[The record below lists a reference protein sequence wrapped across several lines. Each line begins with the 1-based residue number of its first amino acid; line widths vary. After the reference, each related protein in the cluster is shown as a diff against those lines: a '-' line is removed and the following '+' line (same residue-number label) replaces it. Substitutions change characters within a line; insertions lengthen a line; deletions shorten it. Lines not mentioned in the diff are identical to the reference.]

1 MASVAKV
8 TERTMR
14 SGREEE
20 RQMEPGNAE
29 ASIRNVDFILNEIG
43 IYSWFLTRGPVLFAL
58 WWMTPA
64 AGFKSRSGEVQLL
77 GKTGSPRQW
86 RQKWWEQDPLE
97 TESTADRS
105 CWWPE
110 GRGCRRRKSKRGSPV
125 SGLST
130 WEMLIADSQDP
141 RKSNY
146 LGRWGGG
153 SKSV

>member
-58 WWMTPA
+58 
-64 AGFKSRSGEVQLL
+64 
-77 GKTGSPRQW
+77 
-86 RQKWWEQDPLE
+86 
-97 TESTADRS
+97 
-105 CWWPE
+105 
-110 GRGCRRRKSKRGSPV
+110 
-125 SGLST
+125 
-130 WEMLIADSQDP
+130 
-141 RKSNY
+141 
-146 LGRWGGG
+146 
-153 SKSV
+153 